1 MKFLKDSISNL
12 IFSLEIK
19 SFGNMILEI
28 IGVEGIEG
36 FKGFILGMVIFD
48 EVLEISVKI
57 F

>member
-12 IFSLEIK
+12 IISLEIK
-19 SFGNMILEI
+19 SFENMILGI

-48 EVLEISVKI
+48 EVLEILVKI

>member
-1 MKFLKDSISNL
+1 MKFLNDSISNL
-12 IFSLEIK
+12 IISLEIK
-19 SFGNMILEI
+19 SFENMILGI

-48 EVLEISVKI
+48 EVLEILVKI

>member
-1 MKFLKDSISNL
+1 
-12 IFSLEIK
+12 
-19 SFGNMILEI
+19 MILGI